1 MVIPPAKFI
10 SGKLL
15 GTHEMGT
22 LYSPID
28 SGFLKVKLEITEI
41 SEIVNINDIK
51 FHFKYSKEINKK
63 IPYNY
68 TISTRYI

>member
-28 SGFLKVKLEITEI
+28 SGFLKVKLKITEI
-41 SEIVNINDIK
+41 VNLNDIK
-51 FHFKYSKEINKK
+51 FHFKYSKKSTKK
-63 IPYNY
+63 YRI
-68 TISTRYI
+68 ITRYQHDIFDN